1 MRHEFRGSWQQ
12 VDVAEQEA
20 AVAAAA
26 AARRSVLLYSA
37 GNEPPPAW
45 QEFGEACPTEAESDE
60 HNHAMGPWWRR
71 AYTAER

>member
-1 MRHEFRGSWQQ
+1 M
-12 VDVAEQEA
+12 DVAEQEA
-20 AVAAAA
+20 AVAAVAG
-26 AARRSVLLYSA
+26 ARRSVLLYSA
-37 GNEPPPAW
+37 GNEPPPPPW